1 MGDTLIMKFL
11 YEWSAMKN
19 VNTWRLDFD
28 NRVNFVMKNVML
40 EYSLEMTSVIFHKRE
55 YSSEI
60 RWVPFILKINITQ
73 SLIYNKISSI
83 FINLFSYIQEYF
95 IPRIIAYGFYFI
107 SIVHLY
113 ISQIVVL
120 QFLILKIY

>member
-1 MGDTLIMKFL
+1 
-11 YEWSAMKN
+11 MKN

-60 RWVPFILKINITQ
+60 R
-73 SLIYNKISSI
+73 
-83 FINLFSYIQEYF
+83 
-95 IPRIIAYGFYFI
+95 
-107 SIVHLY
+107 
-113 ISQIVVL
+113 
-120 QFLILKIY
+120 